1 MGVYPIKEATPG
13 ERRVQL
19 SGQPAHL
26 LGGGKHIPPE
36 DFGDEVVSLSSSR
49 QTETRSL
56 RRKQIRGQSEMAAR
70 PNPETGSVR
79 RWQTEER
86 LDTRAKLFSAPHAAC
101 RQPRDEEQGP
111 DKRARGRL
119 PNDG

>member
-1 MGVYPIKEATPG
+1 M
-13 ERRVQL
+13 
-19 SGQPAHL
+19 
-26 LGGGKHIPPE
+26 
-36 DFGDEVVSLSSSR
+36 VSLSSSCR
-49 QTETRSL
+49 TETRSL
-56 RRKQIRGQSEMAAR
+56 RRKQIRGQSETAAR

-101 RQPRDEEQGP
+101 RQPRDGGQGP